1 MNQQDVFD
9 RVVAHAREQGR
20 RSMLPTGSCAYRGE
34 DGTKCFIG
42 ALITDEAYERGLECQ
57 RVDSYEVREALAA
70 SGVSVDSPDEEAF
83 LVALQRIH
91 DAHVPLEVRARGL
104 GNYWERQFEAFA
116 SNRGVVYTPP
126 GKP

>member
-42 ALITDEAYERGLECQ
+42 ALITDEAYHRGLECQ
-57 RVDSYEVREALAA
+57 GASSHEVHEALAA
-70 SGVSVDSPDEEAF
+70 SGVVVETTEDVNLCSR
-83 LVALQRIH
+83 LQTIH
-91 DAHVPLEVRARGL
+91 DETGVAGWDIRNHWETEFQNVAQQFGL
-104 GNYWERQFEAFA
+104 T
-116 SNRGVVYTPP
+116 YTPP
-126 GKP
+126 KKTA